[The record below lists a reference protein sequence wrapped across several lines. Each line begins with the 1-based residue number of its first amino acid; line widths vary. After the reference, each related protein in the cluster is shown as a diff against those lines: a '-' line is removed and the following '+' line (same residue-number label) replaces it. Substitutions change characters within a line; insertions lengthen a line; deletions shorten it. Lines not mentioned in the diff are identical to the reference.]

1 MSDMAWRALG
11 AGSTVVAYTAL
22 CASIYLR
29 EQKRK
34 IAAARDAAALAGS
47 SGNGSNGSGSSTD
60 KAPVL
65 VLFASQTGQAE
76 AIAWQT
82 ARQLS
87 AAGTPARVME
97 LNALDAPALAAA
109 NRALFIA
116 STYGEGDAPDGASVF
131 AERVMA
137 SPPALAALRYAVL
150 ALGDRQYANFCGF
163 GRALD
168 EWLHA
173 AGATREFERIDV
185 DNSDPAS
192 LAAWHAQWGG
202 EAGTT
207 AEATFAPWR
216 LLTRELLNPGSAGAP
231 VFHLGLVP
239 QSGPM
244 PPWSSGD
251 LVQIGIASDPAHP
264 RDYSIS
270 SLHSNGELQLL
281 VRQEQHPDGTLGAA
295 SGLLT
300 STLTLG
306 DSVSLR
312 LRPHRGFR
320 LDGNEGRP
328 LILVGNGTGLA
339 GLRAHLRARA
349 AAGRHDNWLVF
360 GERQSAHDFLYREEI
375 EAWQANGVLQRLDMV
390 FSRDQA
396 ERLYVQHRLL
406 QSADTLLRWLQD
418 GAAVYVCGS
427 LQGMASGVD
436 GALRQVA
443 GEALVSDLVAS
454 GRYRRDVY

>member
-1 MSDMAWRALG
+1 MNDMAWRALG
-11 AGSTVVAYTAL
+11 AGSTVAAYTAL

-29 EQKRK
+29 ERMRR
-34 IAAARDAAALAGS
+34 AGAARDAVAL
-47 SGNGSNGSGSSTD
+47 SGDGTER
-60 KAPVL
+60 PVL

-82 ARQLS
+82 ARQMS
-87 AAGTPARVME
+87 AAGTPTRVME
-97 LNALDAPALAAA
+97 LNALDATTLAAA
-109 NRALFIA
+109 GRALFIA

-137 SPPALAALRYAVL
+137 SPPALASLRYAVL
-150 ALGDRQYANFCGF
+150 ALGDRQYAHFCGF

-168 EWLHA
+168 AWLQA
-173 AGATREFERIDV
+173 AGATREFERVEV
-185 DNSDPAS
+185 DNSDPVP

-202 EAGTT
+202 TAESGTGT
-207 AEATFAPWR
+207 AEAAFAPWR
-216 LLTRELLNPGSAGAP
+216 LVARERLNLGSAGAP

-239 QSGPM
+239 AAGSL

-251 LVQIGIASDPAHP
+251 LAQVAVANDPTRP
-264 RDYSIS
+264 RDYSIA
-270 SLHSNGELQLL
+270 SLHADGELQLL

-300 STLTLG
+300 STLALG
-306 DSVSLR
+306 DTVTLR

-320 LDGNEGRP
+320 LDGNEARP
-328 LILVGNGTGLA
+328 LILIGNGTGLA

-360 GERQSAHDFLYREEI
+360 GERHAAHDFLYREEI
-375 EAWQANGVLQRLDMV
+375 EAWQAGGVLRRLDMV
-390 FSRDQA
+390 FSRDQP

-406 QSADTLLRWLQD
+406 QSADTLRQWLRD
-418 GAAVYVCGS
+418 GAAIYVCGS

-436 GALRQVA
+436 ASLRNIA
-443 GEALVSDLVAS
+443 GDALVGDLLAS